1 MNMDASF
8 QDGKRVINFY
18 SRREEVANAATHGLG
33 VCAALAAIPILC
45 VFAYGLGAR
54 TIICVLV
61 YAVTLLAMYSFSTAY
76 HISCDNRWKLF
87 LRRLDYCSIYL
98 LIAGTY
104 TPLLALTVGG
114 ILGWGILTVLWVTAA
129 FGIAVKC
136 LTMKECGGLSLY
148 LYIAMG
154 WGGIAC
160 MKALWVGMTSTGIF
174 CMFAGG
180 LAYTVGIIFF
190 LNERPYSHTLW
201 HLFVMLGTI
210 LHFIMVLTL
219 L

>member
-8 QDGKRVINFY
+8 LGGERVINFY
-18 SRREEVANAATHGLG
+18 SRREEVANAVTHGLG

-45 VFAYGLGAR
+45 VSAHGLGAR
-54 TIICVLV
+54 TVISVLI

-87 LRRLDYCSIYL
+87 LRRLDYCAIYL

-104 TPLLALTVGG
+104 TPLLGLTVGG
-114 ILGWGILTVLWVTAA
+114 KLGWGILAGIWGIAA
-129 FGIAVKC
+129 FGIVVKC
-136 LTMKECGGLSLY
+136 FTMKEFGGLSLY

-160 MKALWVGMTSTGIF
+160 IKALWTGMTPAGIS

-180 LAYTVGIIFF
+180 LAYMIGIIFF
-190 LNERPYSHTLW
+190 LKERQYSHTLW

>member
-1 MNMDASF
+1 MNIDASF
-8 QDGKRVINFY
+8 QDGERVINFY
-18 SRREEVANAATHGLG
+18 SRREEVANAATHGFG
-33 VCAALAAIPILC
+33 ICAALAAIPILC

-54 TIICVLV
+54 TVISVLV
-61 YAVTLLAMYSFSTAY
+61 YAVTLLAMYIFSTAY
-76 HISCDNRWKLF
+76 HIACDDRWKLF

-114 ILGWGILTVLWVTAA
+114 MLGWGILIGLWVTAA
-129 FGIAVKC
+129 FGIVVKC
-136 LTMKECGGLSLY
+136 FTMKECGGLSLY
-148 LYIAMG
+148 LYLAMG

-160 MKALWVGMTSTGIF
+160 MKALLTGMTSAGIF

-180 LAYTVGIIFF
+180 LAYTIGIIFF
-190 LNERPYSHTLW
+190 LNERQYSHTLW
-201 HLFVMLGTI
+201 HLFVMLGTM